1 MLQIFRA
8 RIGSLRKALKS
19 RADLVFVDGPH
30 ALTATDDSLA
40 AEAGAAS
47 ANQRAWWSWQAR
59 CAASAPFLRCS
70 PSAVLV
76 CALKRAHCPCAASLL
91 DKYSGEAFAVNHGQL
106 CVSKMSQSNH
116 SLLGTPRSSTSCA
129 VSQAELRALTPRVLP
144 LLLQRRHPH

>member
-19 RADLVFVDGPH
+19 RADLVFIDGPH

-59 CAASAPFLRCS
+59 CAA
-70 PSAVLV
+70 
-76 CALKRAHCPCAASLL
+76 H
-91 DKYSGEAFAVNHGQL
+91 
-106 CVSKMSQSNH
+106 
-116 SLLGTPRSSTSCA
+116 
-129 VSQAELRALTPRVLP
+129 RALFCFVHLDVHTARE
-144 LLLQRRHPH
+144 QPHY